1 MAHSD
6 AVYVIHDKLIAAD
19 VFMFMAQHDG
29 IAKGNLH
36 AFCNRMQRTDF
47 VLYRVTAYDFEDQQ
61 LVPVDID
68 RVYICTAF
76 PAMLENAGDEIL
88 EA

>member
-29 IAKGNLH
+29 IAKGSLH

-47 VLYRVTAYDFEDQQ
+47 SLHRVTAYDFVDQQ

-68 RVYICTAF
+68 RVYVCDASPAF
-76 PAMLENAGDEIL
+76 LEKMEDAYI

>member
-6 AVYVIHDKLIAAD
+6 AVYVIHDKLIDAD

-36 AFCNRMQRTDF
+36 MFCNRMQRTDF
-47 VLYRVTAYDFEDQQ
+47 SLYRVTTYDFVDQQ
-61 LVPVDID
+61 LVPVDIN
-68 RVYICTAF
+68 RVYVCDAHPSFIQEKEDGSF
-76 PAMLENAGDEIL
+76 

>member
-29 IAKGNLH
+29 FGL
-36 AFCNRMQRTDF
+36 
-47 VLYRVTAYDFEDQQ
+47 
-61 LVPVDID
+61 
-68 RVYICTAF
+68 
-76 PAMLENAGDEIL
+76 
-88 EA
+88 

>member
-6 AVYVIHDKLIAAD
+6 AVYVIHDKLINAD

-29 IAKGNLH
+29 IAKGHLH

-47 VLYRVTAYDFEDQQ
+47 SLHRVTAYDFADQQ

-68 RVYICTAF
+68 RVYVCEATPAF
-76 PAMLENAGDEIL
+76 LKDSEDAYI

>member
-6 AVYVIHDKLIAAD
+6 AVYVIHDKLLGAD

-36 AFCNRMQRTDF
+36 AFCNRMKRVDF
-47 VLYRVTAYDFEDQQ
+47 MLYRVTAFDFMDQQ
-61 LVPVDID
+61 LIPVDID
-68 RVYICTAF
+68 RVYVCEASPAF
-76 PAMLENAGDEIL
+76 LEGMDDEFF

>member
-47 VLYRVTAYDFEDQQ
+47 VLYRVTAFDFMDQQ

-68 RVYICTAF
+68 RVYVCEATPAF
-76 PAMLENAGDEIL
+76 LKDSEDAYI

>member
-6 AVYVIHDKLIAAD
+6 AVYVIHDKLIGAD
-19 VFMFMAQHDG
+19 VFSFMAQHDG
-29 IAKGNLH
+29 IAQGHLH
-36 AFCNRMQRTDF
+36 SFCNRMQRTDF
-47 VLYRVTAYDFEDQQ
+47 VLYRVTAYDFEGQQ

-68 RVYICTAF
+68 RVYVVTAF
-76 PAMLENAGDEIL
+76 PAMLENDKDEIF

>member
-6 AVYVIHDKLIAAD
+6 AVYVIHDKLINAD

-29 IAKGNLH
+29 IAKGYLH

-47 VLYRVTAYDFEDQQ
+47 SLHRVTAYDFAGQQ

-68 RVYICTAF
+68 RVYVC
-76 PAMLENAGDEIL
+76 
-88 EA
+88 EATPPFLKDSEDASIEA